1 MASNTTLTA
10 STTTPYAT
18 LLNVDETNGAAAA
31 ETVDIVALLTG
42 AGLTNANSPLFA
54 GLNQAFASVATA
66 QAYLNENV
74 DLMTWFTASNVTT
87 GQSLTIAA
95 TTLVGTGA
103 GNIRIAIKGG
113 KAANTDTYTGMVGVA
128 LRHSIVR

>member
-1 MASNTTLTA
+1 MASSTNLTA

-31 ETVDIVALLTG
+31 ETVDLVALLAL

-54 GLNQAFASVATA
+54 GLNQAFSSQANA
-66 QAYLNENV
+66 QAYLDQNV

-95 TTLVGTGA
+95 AALVGTAA
-103 GNIRIAIKGG
+103 GNFRLSIKGG
-113 KAANTDTYTGMVGVA
+113 KAANTDTYTGKVRVA